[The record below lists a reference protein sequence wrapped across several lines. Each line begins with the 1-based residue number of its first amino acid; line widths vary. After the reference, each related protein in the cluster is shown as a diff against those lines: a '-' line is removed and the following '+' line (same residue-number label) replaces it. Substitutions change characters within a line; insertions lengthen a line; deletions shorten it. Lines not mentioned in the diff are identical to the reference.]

1 VKIGLRAALAHCCR
15 FNERGLLHWPTDDWA
30 NDPDHRDDM
39 FIHKLK
45 DGTYRPCTL
54 FGDMSP
60 EALTVEGLR
69 AMGESF
75 KAKFMLGLDSNDV
88 SNFSAGL
95 AFCKKVAA
103 EPWDPTYIG
112 KLAGAPG
119 ATGWDAEH
127 DMPSWSDSFGTYPV
141 GYLTYGGL
149 KVYEKGTTATTGTT
163 TNKSIITNFLAVV
176 DKMAAAFKS
185 LFPRSRALDASAA
198 SSWIYKAKA
207 EDAFFENCIFHS
219 GAPVW
224 LVTSRRTNPITVNGP
239 ADLEKAV
246 SSTDFDGAIN
256 GLGFSDEMTTSL
268 KAAYTLINDTS
279 IDDLERNLD
288 AFKTMVLGALS
299 SSLQELNSGNNETA
313 SRLVRVIN
321 TMIGEIPDIKAA
333 TAASSA
339 AVAARFPGAGSAGSS
354 FKLLEVL
361 LRLVLNMFKYRQA
374 IKDVPTDQE
383 MHFNAMYGMHRV
395 LSKVT
400 GDSLDPIVKS
410 LYSVAHF
417 FNVIADDVNTKS
429 TADAKLKAAVVYFE
443 PSAPAGSAPGTAKP
457 DVISFVDGKFNA
469 VTSVAGA
476 LVNVSNA
483 PSSTGAYLGPTVKG
497 YTRTRFTSI
506 VDIADPKLGF
516 VGIHPNAPAEYSAAV
531 RHGANALNGTHP
543 GGPAAMF
550 GAFPPH
556 HGGGGGR
563 GGGHGGGFG
572 HHAQHEGRHPP
583 PFASKHHE
591 HYHDEEEHGHDER
604 PAQRQRGGF
613 FGAPAYIRQ
622 DGTHVDNWDEVAPR
636 PGNTGPHYGYE
647 GAPPPQG
654 RYAPAY
660 GRRVG
665 PIDEYGR
672 MLTGEQEQER
682 LGRRHREMAAEHSL
696 DGDMSDNFADRYDYV
711 LADSDPI
718 TRAAKLAFLASP
730 IYRGMLENMIEKDIV
745 FPFGF
750 LLYRPFITHNMATA
764 ILTKKGAET
773 GETLIGKKKR
783 PSFPDVFVSHLR
795 ALERRPRRFPARR
808 RRRAQ
813 NALRPR
819 KFCSRAC
826 VCMNSF

>member
-1 VKIGLRAALAHCCR
+1 
-15 FNERGLLHWPTDDWA
+15 
-30 NDPDHRDDM
+30 M

-69 AMGESF
+69 AFGESF

-103 EPWDPTYIG
+103 EPWDPAYIG
-112 KLAGAPG
+112 RLAS
-119 ATGWDAEH
+119 ATAWDAEH

-224 LVTSRRTNPITVNGP
+224 LAASGIRNKNRITVNGTNS
-239 ADLEKAV
+239 DLEKAV

-268 KAAYTLINDTS
+268 KAAYTLINDAS

-321 TMIGEIPDIKAA
+321 TMVGEITDFKAA
-333 TAASSA
+333 I
-339 AVAARFPGAGSAGSS
+339 
-354 FKLLEVL
+354 L

-383 MHFNAMYGMHRV
+383 MHFNAMYGMHRI

-417 FNVIADDVNTKS
+417 FNVIADDVNIKS
-429 TADAKLKAAVVYFE
+429 TADAKLKAAVAYFE
-443 PSAPAGSAPGTAKP
+443 PTVPAGSAPGTAKP
-457 DVISFVDGKFNA
+457 DVTSFVDGKFNA
-469 VTSVAGA
+469 VTSSAGT

-483 PSSTGAYLGPTVKG
+483 LSSTDASSAYHGPTVKG

-506 VDIADPKLGF
+506 VDIADSTKGF

-622 DGTHVDNWDEVAPR
+622 DGTHVDNWDDVAPR
-636 PGNTGPHYGYE
+636 PTNAGPHYGYE
-647 GAPPPQG
+647 GAPQQG
-654 RYAPAY
+654 RYASAY

-672 MLTGEQEQER
+672 PLTDSQEQER
-682 LGRRHREMAAEHSL
+682 LARRHREMAAEHSL
-696 DGDMSDNFADRYDYV
+696 DGDMSDNFAERYDYV

-718 TRAAKLAFLASP
+718 TRAAKLVFLASP
-730 IYRGMLENMIEKDIV
+730 IYRGLLENLLEKDIV

-795 ALERRPRRFPARR
+795 ALERRPRRLPARR

-813 NALRPR
+813 
-819 KFCSRAC
+819 
-826 VCMNSF
+826 VCL